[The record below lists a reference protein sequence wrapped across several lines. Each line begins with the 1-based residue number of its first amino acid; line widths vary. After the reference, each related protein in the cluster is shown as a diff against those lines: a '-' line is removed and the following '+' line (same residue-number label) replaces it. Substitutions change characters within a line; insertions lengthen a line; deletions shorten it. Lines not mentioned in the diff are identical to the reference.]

1 MISSILLSAT
11 RGGQASSV
19 QKETSRGLWKFS
31 KEKGKQKSS
40 SKRKEKAKEVETNHR
55 SASTRDLDS
64 DSLSSDSSNN
74 DELPPEYVLQK
85 PSALNHSTLQTLR
98 TYGFAVID
106 YEHRIELNTS
116 WDFSAAEAKLREL
129 FPRLFE
135 WLDDQPSEANPDPDD
150 TNNLFLSPFRLCV
163 KDGKGVFI
171 ANGVVFP
178 TGFGKDARMRG
189 TPLAIHLGPTR
200 WMYWKW
206 IRFAWVGIQPR
217 LRTRCFNSALSKG
230 TMPCYS
236 VLDESIYNLSA
247 NMEKEQARFPTI
259 TKGQGEAG
267 ATKKGIQIS

>member
-1 MISSILLSAT
+1 MEN
-11 RGGQASSV
+11 Q
-19 QKETSRGLWKFS
+19 
-31 KEKGKQKSS
+31 
-40 SKRKEKAKEVETNHR
+40 VETNHR

-178 TGFGKDARMRG
+178 TGYDLFFNARV
-189 TPLAIHLGPTR
+189 T
-200 WMYWKW
+200 
-206 IRFAWVGIQPR
+206 
-217 LRTRCFNSALSKG
+217 
-230 TMPCYS
+230 
-236 VLDESIYNLSA
+236 
-247 NMEKEQARFPTI
+247 
-259 TKGQGEAG
+259 
-267 ATKKGIQIS
+267 